1 MNRSISTCKWAYP
14 DFCNSVIVMKEID
27 TPWRRFRYVRN
38 LFQHSRICVI
48 DSAAVQVEGSSV
60 KVRNLRRSR
69 LPAALI
75 IALRTRLAF
84 FGPHSSQA
92 QHLHPNRVYRH
103 AALSCAV
110 ISPRS
115 AHRPQ
120 LLLLR
125 LRPTTSS
132 EEGM

>member
-1 MNRSISTCKWAYP
+1 
-14 DFCNSVIVMKEID
+14 
-27 TPWRRFRYVRN
+27 
-38 LFQHSRICVI
+38 
-48 DSAAVQVEGSSV
+48 GSSV
-60 KVRNLRRSR
+60 RVRNLRRSR

-84 FGPHSSQA
+84 FGPHSWQA
-92 QHLHPNRVYRH
+92 QHLHPKRVYRH
-103 AALSCAV
+103 AELGWDV

-120 LLLLR
+120 LLLFR

-132 EEGM
+132 EEGHVLSPSSPCLEGSVRGLRQGGWSPPGRMAYLPYAPFRTPNP